1 MSIELIKLVNG
12 AGLAMATN
20 DTIALLKK
28 GANANF
34 LDAGGKASPETI
46 KEAFRLVLKNPK
58 VSPFIRPTKVNVI
71 LVNIFGG
78 KSLQVLLTL
87 GVIQG
92 DMIATGVLM
101 AMDTLHI
108 DIPVVARIQGTN
120 GSIGMKMVSLIGG

>member
-1 MSIELIKLVNG
+1 MSIELFKLVNG

-58 VSPFIRPTKVNVI
+58 VLAPFIRPTKVNVI

-78 KSLQVLLTL
+78 KSL
-87 GVIQG
+87 
-92 DMIATGVLM
+92 
-101 AMDTLHI
+101 
-108 DIPVVARIQGTN
+108 
-120 GSIGMKMVSLIGG
+120 